1 MFDDGNLSLLLLLN
15 MDYLSTIDDD
25 DFTNAAHLLRLVN
38 RASFTTSNAIFSVSG
53 NWSKSSAIESIKT
66 VDTALFSLRTGPPLI
81 FSIEEQCYL
90 ILQLA
95 KKLPNLTPKKDKKGD
110 IIKTDMT
117 RITFNDFRSPKLTD
131 VLRLLDLPSAYLVS
145 SQKYYRNIDRYIK
158 KQHLIDDGKQLY
170 TTKTTATKILWPAP
184 VSIVSQPSSL
194 FATAISP
201 LSMSQ
206 QSSKPVQLIEESE
219 SDSNSDS
226 EVESTRHAPTVSY
239 PRVSSSST
247 TLSDF
252 LKVSSLPKTRK
263 SSKQAQ
269 DDRTRS
275 LAYRNTFSSAYKT
288 GSSILKDS
296 LDGRVPLQ
304 KFDGKTAKQKAL
316 NVACA
321 VNEMYGFDLLCG
333 NEIQQCV
340 KEERVGQSPPRRG
353 AKTRLPSDEE
363 EAIATVVYTALSLQQ
378 VNCDPNTL
386 NRPQMRQVIMK
397 IINAA
402 LEKRGKDPL
411 NEVKYYE
418 RIQQMLSSDVT
429 LTTTNKRDALRT
441 AWCSYENQ
449 KQDYITFEQ
458 TVVDLDFGRWSQT
471 EEERKEF
478 GNIVLYPG
486 QVSLVL

>member
-1 MFDDGNLSLLLLLN
+1 

-25 DFTNAAHLLRLVN
+25 DLTNAAHLLRLVN
-38 RASFTTSNAIFSVSG
+38 RASFTTSNAIFSVSC
-53 NWSKSSAIESIKT
+53 NWSKSSAIEPIKT

-81 FSIEEQCYL
+81 LSIEEQCYL

-95 KKLPNLTPKKDKKGD
+95 KKLPNLTPKKEKDGVIRKK
-110 IIKTDMT
+110 DMS

-170 TTKTTATKILWPAP
+170 TTKTTATKIVCPSAP
-184 VSIVSQPSSL
+184 VSIVEPSSL

-206 QSSKPVQLIEESE
+206 QSSKPIQLIEESE
-219 SDSNSDS
+219 SDS
-226 EVESTRHAPTVSY
+226 EIESTLHVPVVSSIS
-239 PRVSSSST
+239 RLSSSST

-275 LAYRNTFSSAYKT
+275 LAYRNTLSSAYKT
-288 GSSILKDS
+288 GSKILKDS

-304 KFDGKTAKQKAL
+304 KFDGKTAKEIAL

-333 NEIQQCV
+333 NEIHKCV

-386 NRPQMRQVIMK
+386 NRPQMRQLIMK

-402 LEKRGKDPL
+402 LEKRGKDLL

-429 LTTTNKRDALRT
+429 VTTTNKRDALRT
-441 AWCSYENQ
+441 AWCTYEKQ

-458 TVVDLDFGRWSQT
+458 TVVDLDLGRWSQT
-471 EEERKEF
+471 KEERKEF

-486 QVSLVL
+486 QVSL

>member
-1 MFDDGNLSLLLLLN
+1 

-25 DFTNAAHLLRLVN
+25 DLINAAHLLRLVN
-38 RASFTTSNAIFSVSG
+38 RASFTTSNAIFSVSC
-53 NWSKSSAIESIKT
+53 NCSKSSAIDCIKT

-81 FSIEEQCYL
+81 LSIEEQCYL

-95 KKLPNLTPKKDKKGD
+95 KKLPNLTPKKEKDGVIRKK
-110 IIKTDMT
+110 DMS

-170 TTKTTATKILWPAP
+170 TTKTTATKIVCPTAP
-184 VSIVSQPSSL
+184 VSIVQPSSL

-206 QSSKPVQLIEESE
+206 QSSKPIQLIEESE
-219 SDSNSDS
+219 SDS
-226 EVESTRHAPTVSY
+226 EIESTLHVPVASISRL
-239 PRVSSSST
+239 SSSST

-252 LKVSSLPKTRK
+252 LKVSSLPETRK

-275 LAYRNTFSSAYKT
+275 LAYRNTLSSAYKT
-288 GSSILKDS
+288 GSSILKDT

-353 AKTRLPSDEE
+353 AKTRLPPDEE
-363 EAIATVVYTALSLQQ
+363 EAIATVVYTAVSLQQ

-386 NRPQMRQVIMK
+386 NRPQMRQLIMK

-441 AWCSYENQ
+441 AWCTYEKQ

-471 EEERKEF
+471 EEERREF

-486 QVSLVL
+486 QVSLVSPLFLH

>member
-1 MFDDGNLSLLLLLN
+1 

-25 DFTNAAHLLRLVN
+25 DLINTAHLLRLVN
-38 RASFTTSNAIFSVSG
+38 RPSFTTSNAIFSVSC
-53 NWSKSSAIESIKT
+53 NWSKSTAIDCIKT

-81 FSIEEQCYL
+81 LSIEEQCYL

-95 KKLPNLTPKKDKKGD
+95 KKLPNLTPKKEKDGVIRKK
-110 IIKTDMT
+110 DMS

-131 VLRLLDLPSAYLVS
+131 VLRLLDLPAAYLVS

-158 KQHLIDDGKQLY
+158 KQHSIDDGKKLY
-170 TTKTTATKILWPAP
+170 TTKTTATKIVCPPAPVSTAP
-184 VSIVSQPSSL
+184 VSIVRQPSSL

-219 SDSNSDS
+219 SDS
-226 EVESTRHAPTVSY
+226 EIESTLHVPTVSIS
-239 PRVSSSST
+239 RLSSSST
-247 TLSDF
+247 NLSDF

-275 LAYRNTFSSAYKT
+275 LAYRNTLSSAYKT
-288 GSSILKDS
+288 GSKILKDS

-304 KFDGKTAKQKAL
+304 KFDGKTAKEIAL

-333 NEIQQCV
+333 NEIHKCV
-340 KEERVGQSPPRRG
+340 KDERVGQSPPRRG

-386 NRPQMRQVIMK
+386 NRPQMRQLIMK

-429 LTTTNKRDALRT
+429 VTTTNKRDALRT
-441 AWCSYENQ
+441 AWCTYEKQ

-458 TVVDLDFGRWSQT
+458 AVVDLELGRWSQT
-471 EEERKEF
+471 KEERREF

-486 QVSLVL
+486 QVSLVQSLHVYFFRSAP